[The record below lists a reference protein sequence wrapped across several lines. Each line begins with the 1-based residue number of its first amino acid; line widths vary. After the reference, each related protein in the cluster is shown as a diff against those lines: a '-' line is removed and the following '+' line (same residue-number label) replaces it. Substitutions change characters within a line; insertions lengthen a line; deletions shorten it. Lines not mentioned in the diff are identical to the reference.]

1 MPPPCLP
8 ELLALATVLLEGGVA
23 PLQAAEG
30 PTPGEETGGG
40 ALPDPA
46 EGAKEVR
53 AHSLR
58 LVAAILER
66 FPAACDYGFLW
77 PRLLTAAQPL
87 LPRLA
92 AESAADRAPPLVE
105 LVAALAASQHLV
117 PVLADGQSTA
127 VPATSAAAVA
137 AAPPAEVVPCAEPW
151 AAGQHLGSGLL
162 AAAVGALA
170 APVCSEPSRVAML
183 GSLESVFD
191 MPDPLP
197 QQVLGPHMPGL
208 LAGLQSIV
216 VAGGRATLQTGE
228 SGPRLV
234 NVHCPSTHGVFAYP
248 AVNVLKHARVRV
260 LSVSSPVCPVHL
272 AAVWQ
277 QGGGRQPT
285 GARAR
290 AAAGGKGKGTA
301 PRAATAGRALAILEL
316 VGSRVASWEAAQQLT
331 DALLPLLQ
339 PREGGAGRRRGR
351 RGDERL
357 VERTLAVLAALWSRL
372 PRAELAQR
380 PTAQAQLLAVAAALA
395 PLAGSLEERD
405 SR

>member
-1 MPPPCLP
+1 MYLP

-77 PRLLTAAQPL
+77 PRLLAAVQPL

-127 VPATSAAAVA
+127 VPATAAAAV
-137 AAPPAEVVPCAEPW
+137 PPAEVAPCAEPW
-151 AAGQHLGSGLL
+151 AAEQHLGSSLL

-183 GSLESVFD
+183 GALESVFD

-216 VAGGRATLQTGE
+216 VAGGQ
-228 SGPRLV
+228 
-234 NVHCPSTHGVFAYP
+234 
-248 AVNVLKHARVRV
+248 
-260 LSVSSPVCPVHL
+260 
-272 AAVWQ
+272 
-277 QGGGRQPT
+277 
-285 GARAR
+285 
-290 AAAGGKGKGTA
+290 
-301 PRAATAGRALAILEL
+301 GRA
-316 VGSRVASWEAAQQLT
+316 
-331 DALLPLLQ
+331 
-339 PREGGAGRRRGR
+339 
-351 RGDERL
+351 
-357 VERTLAVLAALWSRL
+357 
-372 PRAELAQR
+372 
-380 PTAQAQLLAVAAALA
+380 
-395 PLAGSLEERD
+395 
-405 SR
+405 